1 MTSLSLTVLDGTYT
15 IHRLSSDS
23 IPPTPVFSAPFYSIT
38 RNADELSIVIPQG
51 LEIKSDNS
59 EPGWACLRVAGTL
72 DFSLV
77 GILAGISSALAQ
89 AGISIFAISTFDTD
103 FILVKESSLERACE
117 ALGAAGYAVN
127 MHYKKSKD

>member
-1 MTSLSLTVLDGTYT
+1 MTAVNLTVLDGTYA
-15 IHRLSSDS
+15 IHRLSPDS
-23 IPPTPVFSAPFYSIT
+23 IPPAPVFSAPFYSIT
-38 RNADELSIVIPQG
+38 HNADELSIILPEG
-51 LEIKSDNS
+51 LEIKSDS
-59 EPGWACLRVAGTL
+59 CEPGWACLRVAGTL

-127 MHYKKSKD
+127 THYKKLKD